1 MGSVYS
7 HLAAGS
13 LFYNAPRKPV
23 IILSDIFRV
32 GGACSIY
39 TWIMRR
45 KGVFC
50 SDLGELKGF

>member
-1 MGSVYS
+1 MGSVNR

-13 LFYNAPRKPV
+13 LFYNAQRKPV

-50 SDLGELKGF
+50 SD